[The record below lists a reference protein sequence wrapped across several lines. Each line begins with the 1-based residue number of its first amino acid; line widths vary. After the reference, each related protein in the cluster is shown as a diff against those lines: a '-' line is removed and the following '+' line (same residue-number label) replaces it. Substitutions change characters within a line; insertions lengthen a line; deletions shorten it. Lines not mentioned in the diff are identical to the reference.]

1 MERLSLFPTSSRSS
15 LKWTEG
21 VEFSP
26 SFVIWEEMIS
36 TSRLDRLEIL
46 NLFSKRKQIDF
57 LSVVKWLQFFS
68 DWIVSQFEI
77 FTWSLLELYYFF
89 KIVF

>member
-1 MERLSLFPTSSRSS
+1 
-15 LKWTEG
+15 
-21 VEFSP
+21 
-26 SFVIWEEMIS
+26 MIS

-77 FTWSLLELYYFF
+77 FT
-89 KIVF
+89 